1 MEMFLKRLSEKYF
14 LADYKRPPFR
24 VRDGVFYTG
33 NGKELFAYR
42 NSLYFSDK
50 KVQDLNRQILVLC
63 LVITGLI
70 FPIGFVARQLFS
82 TAAILIVMIL
92 LLGVVAFAFSAK
104 NIWLRSKVRN
114 GAKLYKSFEKSEF
127 RSYSLSQVVI
137 ESSVPFWMVAV
148 EAILPGGAGGRE
160 DPRVPQ
166 RALFIGEQ
174 IGAHA
179 VERTPRPAEIAE
191 EHEPL
196 RASQRRLHAT
206 HRRGPGEEPL
216 GLLERGAEVPA
227 IVETWAEA
235 RRGGGCVRPA
245 ATAR

>member
-1 MEMFLKRLSEKYF
+1 MMEMFLKRLSEKYF

-148 EAILPGGAGGRE
+148 LPMSTLFFLLLTIYAYEKVAYFNLSSIDFFMLIVTFGLSLIIAWATFKICHLWLIRKAYEKYILPNE
-160 DPRVPQ
+160 KQDLNNVQ
-166 RALFIGEQ
+166 
-174 IGAHA
+174 
-179 VERTPRPAEIAE
+179 V
-191 EHEPL
+191 
-196 RASQRRLHAT
+196 
-206 HRRGPGEEPL
+206 
-216 GLLERGAEVPA
+216 
-227 IVETWAEA
+227 
-235 RRGGGCVRPA
+235 
-245 ATAR
+245 